1 MHSAQTALLRARDPG
16 PTLACHDGN
25 VVTESHFREI
35 LSFPC
40 INNISIR
47 YWSPR
52 FMHALR
58 KVFVAGPPSA
68 VRHAIVRR
76 LTAGGLPAARID
88 TWEKAGLDC
97 QDQQAVRAYLRTC
110 PPDQIYI
117 ASGPWGSQTDR
128 VNRRGSYLADALV
141 GQVHLIHEAMFAGI
155 RKLLFIASHQ
165 VYGRCPVLPIAEEDL
180 AHARPDHVR
189 EPLAVAHLAGI
200 RLCEAYM
207 HEYGEALGLA
217 YRSVVVGHVYGPG
230 GTADP
235 ASTGELLSLV
245 RHIHQAKASRLSTVS
260 IRSNGLRR
268 GDWLHVDDM
277 AEACVGLLGL
287 SHRQHGRL
295 THADRPHINL
305 GSGEPS
311 TTEQLAQ
318 SVARVV
324 GYLGQLLLDGSSDN
338 EGADFFLDTRRI
350 RSTGW
355 KPQVPL
361 DAGIA
366 TVYRDYLRQSKSA
379 ASAP

>member
-1 MHSAQTALLRARDPG
+1 
-16 PTLACHDGN
+16 
-25 VVTESHFREI
+25 
-35 LSFPC
+35 
-40 INNISIR
+40 
-47 YWSPR
+47 
-52 FMHALR
+52 MHAHR

-76 LTAGGLPAARID
+76 LTAGGLPAAQID
-88 TWEKAGLDC
+88 TREKAGLDG
-97 QDQQAVRAYLRTC
+97 QNQQAVRAYLRTC
-110 PPDQIYI
+110 TPDQIYI
-117 ASGPWGSQTDR
+117 ASGPWDGQTDR

-141 GQVHLIHEAMFAGI
+141 GQVPLIHEAMFAGV

-217 YRSVVVGHVYGPG
+217 YRSVVVGHAYGPG
-230 GTADP
+230 GTTDP
-235 ASTGELLSLV
+235 AGTGELLCLV
-245 RHIHQAKASRLSTVS
+245 RHIHQAKEAGLAKVN

-268 GDWLHVDDM
+268 GDWLHVDDL
-277 AEACVGLLGL
+277 ADACIRLLGL
-287 SHRQHGRL
+287 SARQHGRL
-295 THADRPHINL
+295 THAERPHINL

-318 SVARVV
+318 TVARVV
-324 GYLGQLLLDGSSDN
+324 GYRGQLQLDGGRDN
-338 EGADFFLDTRRI
+338 EGSDFFLDTRRI

-355 KPQVPL
+355 KPQVAL
-361 DAGIA
+361 EAGIA
-366 TVYRDYLRQSKSA
+366 TVYQDYLVRVKKQRPLPEPTIR
-379 ASAP
+379 APLFRVGE